1 MENTNTHKHVCAYDD
16 RGLCESCETVKRVNE
31 MSAIRWA
38 ADIVELSRVMMVE
51 RVVKG
56 MAKTNTMEEMV
67 KCL

>member
-1 MENTNTHKHVCAYDD
+1 MSHHICTYDD
-16 RGLCESCETVKRVNE
+16 RGLCESCETVKRANE

-56 MAKTNTMEEMV
+56 MEMV
-67 KCL
+67 VEDMIHA